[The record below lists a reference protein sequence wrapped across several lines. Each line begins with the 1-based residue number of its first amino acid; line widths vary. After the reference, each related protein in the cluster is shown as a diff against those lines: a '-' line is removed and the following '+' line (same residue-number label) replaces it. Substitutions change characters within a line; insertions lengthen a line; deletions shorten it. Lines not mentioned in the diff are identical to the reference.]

1 VNDEEQKMWP
11 YMMGGFGNG
20 YDWTGSVF
28 MVLFWGL
35 LCLLLIFAIV
45 AGVMLLVQAFTG
57 RGIRGGEKNT
67 ALDVLHERYARG
79 EIGRDE
85 YLERRR
91 DLEQ

>member
-1 VNDEEQKMWP
+1 MWP

-28 MVLFWGL
+28 MALFWGL
-35 LCLLLIFAIV
+35 FCLLLIFAIV
-45 AGVMLLVQAFTG
+45 AGIVSLVQAFTG
-57 RGIRGGEKNT
+57 RGSRGGEKNT

>member
-1 VNDEEQKMWP
+1 MNDEEQKMWP
-11 YMMGGFGNG
+11 YMMGGFFNG
-20 YDWTGSVF
+20 YGWVGSAF
-28 MVLFWGL
+28 MVLFWVL
-35 LCLLLIFAIV
+35 LCLLIFAIA
-45 AGVMLLVQAFTG
+45 AGVVFLVQAFTD

-91 DLEQ
+91 DLE

>member
-1 VNDEEQKMWP
+1 MWHIMWP
-11 YMMGGFGNG
+11 YMMGGFFNG
-20 YDWTGSVF
+20 YGWAGSVF
-28 MVLFWGL
+28 MILFWGEFS
-35 LCLLLIFAIV
+35 LLLIFAIV
-45 AGVMLLVQAFTG
+45 VGAVLLVRAFPG
-57 RGIRGGEKNT
+57 RGSRGGKKTT

>member
-1 VNDEEQKMWP
+1 MLPRLSAALPALTDVP
-11 YMMGGFGNG
+11 LIYGFGYRPNRRCLQ
-20 YDWTGSVF
+20 VF
-28 MVLFWGL
+28 PDGESPHL
-35 LCLLLIFAIV
+35 
-45 AGVMLLVQAFTG
+45 G
-57 RGIRGGEKNT
+57 RGVHEMAGQHLEILGEKTT

>member
-1 VNDEEQKMWP
+1 MWP
-11 YMMGGFGNG
+11 YMMGGFFNG
-20 YDWTGSVF
+20 YGWVGSVF

-45 AGVMLLVQAFTG
+45 TGVVLLVQAFTG

>member
-1 VNDEEQKMWP
+1 MWP

-28 MVLFWGL
+28 MILFWGL

-45 AGVMLLVQAFTG
+45 ASIVSLVRLLPG
-57 RGIRGGEKNT
+57 RGSRGGEKIT

>member
-1 VNDEEQKMWP
+1 MWP

-20 YDWTGSVF
+20 YDWAGSVF
-28 MVLFWGL
+28 MILFWGL

-45 AGVMLLVQAFTG
+45 ASIVSLVRLLPG
-57 RGIRGGEKNT
+57 RGSRGGEKTT